1 MVDLYIH
8 INSGTSEFEQKGN
21 DKDLNDGLFDH
32 IADSI
37 LEACFF
43 LLSFTRVTP
52 FLIFGF
58 VYRRLKEENKCNDCF

>member
-1 MVDLYIH
+1 MID
-8 INSGTSEFEQKGN
+8 S
-21 DKDLNDGLFDH
+21 NDGLFDH

-37 LEACFF
+37 LEACF

-58 VYRRLKEENKCNDCF
+58 VYRRLKEENKCNNCF

>member
-43 LLSFTRVTP
+43 
-52 FLIFGF
+52 
-58 VYRRLKEENKCNDCF
+58 C